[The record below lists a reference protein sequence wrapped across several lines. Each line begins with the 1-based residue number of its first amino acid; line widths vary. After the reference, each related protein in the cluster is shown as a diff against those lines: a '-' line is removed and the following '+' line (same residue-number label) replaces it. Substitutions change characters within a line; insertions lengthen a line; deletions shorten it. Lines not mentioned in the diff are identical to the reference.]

1 MKQKLFSIFFVLA
14 ISIGSLWAQTS
25 TTTNYTWDEL
35 YQEPYEALSGS
46 TTTMYKYVWA
56 RGGGNYPAF
65 WFYILFRKSEMVTY
79 NGRTYPAKGN
89 YTISS
94 NLGTPN
100 VIANYQVANTE
111 AGSTTKC
118 MTEYDVSGQ
127 KYYYPISGSGKVE
140 EGADLPYITYSATSN
155 QNANGYT
162 VSSGQ
167 YQKIYVNV
175 GSPATYYNVN
185 VVSNNNS
192 YGTVTSTYKSGYVY
206 ANNRSQEY
214 KKNSVYTITA
224 TPKSGYRFVSWSDGG
239 AQTHDITITGDQ
251 TYTATFAPNAA
262 TQYTISTAVT
272 PAGYGTVSGAGQY
285 YENDQATLTA
295 TSANEHL
302 YIFDHWL
309 KDDVTYEG
317 GTTITPTVT
326 SGATYTAVFR
336 NANAG
341 TITGVAANGT
351 ISGTGYY
358 AGGTPVELTVTPND
372 GYIFTQWSD
381 GNTDNPRTVYV
392 DGDATY
398 TAQFEEGVEIIIADG
413 TCNDESGYF
422 NFIGSAN
429 GYSVR
434 IESASVA
441 LRTGDFSYSQ
451 LEQTSD
457 YTYVKLNNNNIELD
471 YSRQRANVSFWS
483 HTHLLL
489 EAWEYDTS
497 GKEYHIYIKAPLPNS
512 NEINSAN
519 SAYDVQSFP
528 SVDDVTAADEDG
540 KAWIY
545 ANKGGNPGTG
555 YYVYNTWL
563 AFMPDNT
570 KYGKVPTGI
579 YPIKG
584 TEEAETAVGGY
595 NVQIDGNGYLSSMDG
610 CVAQRRNGYVENI
623 WIPVDGTIEVVNVDE
638 QYWVNVQGKSSYKQN
653 VYFTIGTAPF
663 NVNITSAGNG
673 SVDILLNATNWG
685 TTVHYDEGTSK
696 FFSGNSITLTA
707 TPNSGYEFWRWSDED
722 ASVKTSAYGA
732 SRNVTVSGNLTLQAI
747 FRVAG
752 PATHTLT
759 WDVDGGTLVGTAGVD
774 YLAAG
779 EYEEGTTI
787 TLPDA
792 TREGYTLDAWSFTMG
807 GMDLEKDA
815 GAEIDLDEDVTFTA
829 TWTQATTLYLY
840 DNKDATYYNNIKA
853 LNGQTYDVTYHR
865 SVAYTSDNGNAR
877 WYTLCL
883 PFDVDQSQLTNAGLL
898 RKVYEYRYAI
908 GSADVGDQVTFH
920 FRVATS
926 MVAGQGY
933 LVKATGD
940 MGPNFTFTGVTLNTS
955 ADVEDGNVDNLKNSN
970 AYKES
975 GDIAIVGVL
984 RSGTLSNDDRKVM
997 GLANNKI
1004 WYPHTNGNPMPA
1016 YRAYFY
1022 NPTASPTTMPRVR
1035 IVVEGEGTTEL
1046 EVVDG
1051 ELYDARGNDADGDV
1065 RAPRKYIR
1073 NGVLIIERNGVRY
1086 DAQGK
1091 RL

>member
-1 MKQKLFSIFFVLA
+1 MKKLFSIFFVLA
-14 ISIGSLWAQTS
+14 LMW
-25 TTTNYTWDEL
+25 
-35 YQEPYEALSGS
+35 SGN
-46 TTTMYKYVWA
+46 VCGA
-56 RGGGNYPAF
+56 
-65 WFYILFRKSEMVTY
+65 TY
-79 NGRTYPAKGN
+79 NLTFKWKDGATSLGHMSNYKFLEWYYNSRNYYEEANNYDVKQLTFNQGYAANGNNVNLNNPAITLYLTWN
-89 YTISS
+89 CNVFYTDFGSNSS
-94 NLGTPN
+94 SLGTKNYGSITLPN
-100 VIANYQVANTE
+100 
-111 AGSTTKC
+111 
-118 MTEYDVSGQ
+118 
-127 KYYYPISGSGKVE
+127 
-140 EGADLPYITYSATSN
+140 
-155 QNANGYT
+155 
-162 VSSGQ
+162 
-167 YQKIYVNV
+167 
-175 GSPATYYNVN
+175 PATYNVTTNSSNCYYPQVVDYGTLTAYTVNNSWACAGLTYNAFRDEAKTTWFCQQNSLNSKVWYKSVN
-185 VVSNNNS
+185 NGSSTFTGGSVTMTEGVHGYPTITGTLNTADGNTINLTIDAKYVYNIVVNSNNNTL
-192 YGTVTSTYKSGYVY
+192 GTASTNKVSVTEGGSVTLTANEISGTFQGWSLDGGTTII
-206 ANNRSQEY
+206 AGTNNQLIYSP
-214 KKNSVYTITA
+214 TLGA
-224 TPKSGYRFVSWSDGG
+224 DAGSDG
-239 AQTHDITITGDQ
+239 QTF
-251 TYTATFAPNAA
+251 TYTAVFVPASTP
-262 TQYTISTAVT
+262 QYTISTVVSPVA
-272 PAGYGTVSGAGQY
+272 AGTVEGAGDY
-285 YENDQATLTA
+285 YENTNATLTA

-302 YIFDHWL
+302 YFFDHWL
-309 KDDVTYEG
+309 KDGNNYAG
-317 GTTITPTVT
+317 GATITPTVT
-326 SGATYTAVFR
+326 ANATYTAVFR

-398 TAQFEEGVEIIIADG
+398 TAQFEEGVEIVIADG

-528 SVDDVTAADEDG
+528 SVDNVTAADEDG

-752 PATHTLT
+752 PATITLCENCDNDHYDDFKT
-759 WDVDGGTLVGTAGVD
+759 DYDGETVNVTYNRQFTSGRWSTMCLPFSLDLATMIANKMYGRVYEFKYATGNANVGSGVNLYFSNAKSIEAGNCYIVNANSALAEKTSFVFSGVTIDLSKDNGADLSSPATPEASVAAYNALPGYKSEGTIELVGTLRNGI
-774 YLAAG
+774 L
-779 EYEEGTTI
+779 
-787 TLPDA
+787 
-792 TREGYTLDAWSFTMG
+792 MG
-807 GMDLEKDA
+807 
-815 GAEIDLDEDVTFTA
+815 TA
-829 TWTQATTLYLY
+829 TG
-840 DNKDATYYNNIKA
+840 NKY
-853 LNGQTYDVTYHR
+853 
-865 SVAYTSDNGNAR
+865 
-877 WYTLCL
+877 
-883 PFDVDQSQLTNAGLL
+883 
-898 RKVYEYRYAI
+898 
-908 GSADVGDQVTFH
+908 
-920 FRVATS
+920 
-926 MVAGQGY
+926 
-933 LVKATGD
+933 
-940 MGPNFTFTGVTLNTS
+940 
-955 ADVEDGNVDNLKNSN
+955 
-970 AYKES
+970 
-975 GDIAIVGVL
+975 
-984 RSGTLSNDDRKVM
+984 M
-997 GLANNKI
+997 GLKENKI
-1004 WYPHTNGNPMPA
+1004 YYPNTDTGSTIWA
-1016 YRAYFY
+1016 YRGIFRSSSEL
-1022 NPTASPTTMPRVR
+1022 NVEKMR
-1035 IVVEGEGTTEL
+1035 I
-1046 EVVDG
+1046 VVDG
-1051 ELYDARGNDADGDV
+1051 EDRGEIRIDNGELIIDNGSPV
-1065 RAPRKYIR
+1065 RKFIR
-1073 NGVLIIERNGVRY
+1073 NGNLYIEREGVIY

-1091 RL
+1091 RVE